1 MKNLSVILN
10 AVLIVAVGVL
20 YFLHFS
26 SRNKEGKIS
35 GTQLASS
42 MPLPERGIVYI
53 NSDTL
58 NIKYDMSSEMR
69 KEMEIKQKRMEG
81 ELEAKSKDHEKKVAD
96 FYDKQ
101 NKGVLLRSE
110 MESIYKD
117 LSAEEQNLLK
127 LRQEMTMQLQE
138 EEQVMNRKLI
148 NNVVEYLKEFNK
160 NGKYTYIFS
169 RAFGSNLLYAT
180 DSLNITEAVVKGLNE
195 EYAHSKK
202 EKK

>member
-1 MKNLSVILN
+1 
-10 AVLIVAVGVL
+10 
-20 YFLHFS
+20 
-26 SRNKEGKIS
+26 
-35 GTQLASS
+35 
-42 MPLPERGIVYI
+42 
-53 NSDTL
+53 
-58 NIKYDMSSEMR
+58 
-69 KEMEIKQKRMEG
+69 MEG

-160 NGKYTYIFS
+160 NGSTLIY
-169 RAFGSNLLYAT
+169 L
-180 DSLNITEAVVKGLNE
+180 VVHLE
-195 EYAHSKK
+195 
-202 EKK
+202 